1 MRPRALE
8 RLHIV
13 SKPAFVAYLQHVSA
27 THMGQ
32 NIAPV
37 IVMLDKIALGKADA
51 ISDVLTAHT
60 DSRNGE
66 IPGLT

>member
-1 MRPRALE
+1 
-8 RLHIV
+8 
-13 SKPAFVAYLQHVSA
+13 
-27 THMGQ
+27 MGQ

-51 ISDVLTAHT
+51 ISDVLTAYT

-66 IPGLT
+66 IPGFT